1 MLVSQWLRRL
11 NFQKYTIKF
20 NEDGIRRVGD
30 LRHVNDKQL
39 TDYGMK
45 ALTDRKRVMDM
56 IRGKNEEVT
65 ALFSMQTRVQARS
78 IIQQYLPVGDSK
90 IQKILNFNV
99 AEEVESIL
107 EIIGEEKITGFQLM
121 DIFDQNKD
129 LAVVK
134 RKLAAKV
141 N

>member
-1 MLVSQWLRRL
+1 
-11 NFQKYTIKF
+11 
-20 NEDGIRRVGD
+20 
-30 LRHVNDKQL
+30 
-39 TDYGMK
+39 
-45 ALTDRKRVMDM
+45 
-56 IRGKNEEVT
+56 
-65 ALFSMQTRVQARS
+65 
-78 IIQQYLPVGDSK
+78 
-90 IQKILNFNV
+90 LNFNI

-107 EIIGEEKITGFQLM
+107 KIIGEEKITGFQLM